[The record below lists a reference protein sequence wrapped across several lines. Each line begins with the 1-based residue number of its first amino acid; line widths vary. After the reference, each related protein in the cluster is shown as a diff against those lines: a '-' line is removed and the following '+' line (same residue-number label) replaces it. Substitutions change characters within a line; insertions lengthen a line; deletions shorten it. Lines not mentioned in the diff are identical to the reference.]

1 MVEILSRETDC
12 SCDERYSSC
21 DSPGLRACLIQWVP
35 IESSAFQVYALSA
48 LMRTLTMMGTSLLSF
63 HWKVALF

>member
-12 SCDERYSSC
+12 SCDERYLSC
-21 DSPGLRACLIQWVP
+21 DSPGLHACLILWVP

-48 LMRTLTMMGTSLLSF
+48 LMRMLMMMGTFLLSF
-63 HWKVALF
+63 HWKAALF